1 MNSKSLLIIDDEKRL
16 CDLLARILEL
26 EGYTVHK
33 AYTGKDGLAI
43 LEQQAVCV
51 VLCDVKLPDYNGI
64 DLVALIK
71 QLKPHVQ
78 VINLTAYGT
87 IADSVVAMR
96 NGAYDYITKGDDND
110 KIIPLVAKA
119 FEAVEIASKLPLNK
133 KLPKLG
139 FDNVVGKSKAIL
151 DLVAMAKKVANT
163 EANVLL
169 LGETGTGKE
178 VFAKA
183 IHQSSAHANSEFMA
197 INCSA
202 ISAELLESELFGYK
216 KGAFTGALQEKKG
229 LLEQADGGTL
239 FLDEIGDMPFETQT
253 RLLRVLADGEFY
265 RVGGHIP
272 VRVDV
277 RIVAATHQDLEKLV
291 HDGRFREDLY
301 HRLNVIRIHIP
312 KLAHRS
318 EDIPMLAQH
327 FLARAGK
334 ELGVS
339 PKILRP
345 ETQEYIQKL
354 PWPGNVRQ
362 LENTCRWLTVM
373 ITGREVYPEDLP
385 SELKQI
391 PISKTD
397 DQGQIQAGVD
407 RIALHHW
414 DELLGQWAIQ
424 KLKNGEMK
432 ILDIATPMFERT
444 LINAALQQTRG
455 RKRHAAEL
463 LGWGRNTLTRKLKEL
478 GMDSTEDDEEE
489 DKTVLA
495 E

>member
-119 FEAVEIASKLPLNK
+119 FEAAEIASKLPLNK

-216 KGAFTGALQEKKG
+216 KGAFTGALQDKKG

-239 FLDEIGDMPFETQT
+239 FLDEIGDMPLHMQAKI
-253 RLLRVLADGEFY
+253 LRVLEDGTFIKLGDLQS
-265 RVGGHIP
+265 RKVAI
-272 VRVDV
+272 
-277 RIVAATHQDLEKLV
+277 RIIAATNKNLLDEVEK
-291 HDGRFREDLY
+291 GNFREDLY
-301 HRLNVIRIHIP
+301 YRLSVFTLVLPRLNDRN
-312 KLAHRS
+312 
-318 EDIPMLAQH
+318 EDIILLADHFIKQFDSSVPMN
-327 FLARAGK
+327 
-334 ELGVS
+334 
-339 PKILRP
+339 
-345 ETQEYIQKL
+345 ETFKAAL
-354 PWPGNVRQ
+354 LNHRWRGNIR
-362 LENTCRWLTVM
+362 
-373 ITGREVYPEDLP
+373 
-385 SELKQI
+385 ELKNTIERSLILNDQPQLNI
-391 PISKTD
+391 ELLPANFNTEASISKDSLEMSSVEEKHIRKVLQHT
-397 DQGQIQAGVD
+397 AGNKSETA
-407 RIALHHW
+407 R
-414 DELLGQWAIQ
+414 LLGIGLATLYRKMEQY
-424 KLKNGEMK
+424 G
-432 ILDIATPMFERT
+432 IA
-444 LINAALQQTRG
+444 
-455 RKRHAAEL
+455 KY
-463 LGWGRNTLTRKLKEL
+463 
-478 GMDSTEDDEEE
+478 
-489 DKTVLA
+489 
-495 E
+495 

>member
-1 MNSKSLLIIDDEKRL
+1 MNSKSLLIIDDEKKL

-33 AYTGKDGLAI
+33 AYTGKDGLEI
-43 LEQQAVCV
+43 LEQQAVSI

-87 IADSVVAMR
+87 IADSVVAMK

-119 FEAVEIASKLPLNK
+119 FEAAEISAKLPLNK

-216 KGAFTGALQEKKG
+216 KGAFTGALQDKKG

-239 FLDEIGDMPFETQT
+239 FLDEIGDMPLHMQAKI
-253 RLLRVLADGEFY
+253 LRVLEDGTFIKLGDLQTKK
-265 RVGGHIP
+265 VNI
-272 VRVDV
+272 
-277 RIVAATHQDLEKLV
+277 RIIAATNKNLIIEVEK
-291 HDGRFREDLY
+291 GNFREDLY
-301 HRLNVIRIHIP
+301 YRLSVFTLLLPSLNGRNGDVI
-312 KLAHRS
+312 L
-318 EDIPMLAQH
+318 LAQH
-327 FLARAGK
+327 FIEQFGAEVPMSESFKTALLNHHWKGNIRELKNTIERA
-334 ELGVS
+334 L
-339 PKILRP
+339 IL
-345 ETQEYIQKL
+345 
-354 PWPGNVRQ
+354 NDAAV
-362 LENTCRWLTVM
+362 LEVDL
-373 ITGREVYPEDLP
+373 LP
-385 SELKQI
+385 SNFNTENSTASASLEMASVEEQHIRKVLQHTAGN
-391 PISKTD
+391 KTET
-397 DQGQIQAGVD
+397 A
-407 RIALHHW
+407 R
-414 DELLGQWAIQ
+414 LLGIGLATLYRKMEQY
-424 KLKNGEMK
+424 G
-432 ILDIATPMFERT
+432 IA
-444 LINAALQQTRG
+444 
-455 RKRHAAEL
+455 KY
-463 LGWGRNTLTRKLKEL
+463 
-478 GMDSTEDDEEE
+478 
-489 DKTVLA
+489 
-495 E
+495 